1 MRVTDPISGLRATS
15 GDPVIHFTFLIS
27 ILILDKGNGECT
39 ARSYSRAIWLLLA
52 SHAVN
57 FPIILLGC
65 CKQVETVKRPDGTIK
80 VKRNSTEIFEKVL
93 VYFTMLLYLFSV
105 FYA

>member
-1 MRVTDPISGLRATS
+1 MRVTDPISGLRASS

-27 ILILDKGNGECT
+27 ILMLNKGNGGCT
-39 ARSYSRAIWLLLA
+39 ERNYSLSIWLLLA

-65 CKQVETVKRPDGTIK
+65 CR
-80 VKRNSTEIFEKVL
+80 
-93 VYFTMLLYLFSV
+93 
-105 FYA
+105 